1 MAEQAVW
8 WSVGM
13 GVCNKLLAA
22 PSQPQQVQGIKL
34 NKLTL
39 SPPPGIDHCQIETPD
54 IQGKAY
60 SGGDRIKYYQDGDDD
75 EDQDDDDD
83 EIIIENKFNF
93 TQST

>member
-1 MAEQAVW
+1 M
-8 WSVGM
+8 
-13 GVCNKLLAA
+13 VCNKSLAA

-54 IQGKAY
+54 IQGY
-60 SGGDRIKYYQDGDDD
+60 ISLQRGDSIKYYQDGDDD

-93 TQST
+93 TQTT

>member
-13 GVCNKLLAA
+13 GRDSSGMYKLLAA

-39 SPPPGIDHCQIETPD
+39 SPPPGIDHCQIETAD
-54 IQGKAY
+54 RQG
-60 SGGDRIKYYQDGDDD
+60 
-75 EDQDDDDD
+75 
-83 EIIIENKFNF
+83 
-93 TQST
+93 